1 MYEGN
6 QSLIMAAGHGTGA
19 CPAPSSGSPPPGK
32 TGGGYYFLKSS
43 GKDSSASS
51 QNKESKFTA
60 PVPVLRRKITPR
72 LLTPNFESTPIG
84 KKLCDISEQKISY
97 TIRNPQIIQFFPD
110 GQNMFHLLPRYKSKL
125 GVCKLKKSNSNGST
139 RRGNSIPRT
148 GLQSIKS
155 ADPPGKVSNHFCNK
169 ISARARIPCPPMKG
183 FCIQGIIIS
192 LNNLSNKNKTISEH
206 EICTESRRNLL
217 HGDE

>member
-60 PVPVLRRKITPR
+60 PVPVLRRKNTPR
-72 LLTPNFESTPIG
+72 FTPNFESTPVG
-84 KKLCDISEQKISY
+84 KKLCDIPEQKISY
-97 TIRNPQIIQFFPD
+97 TIGNPQIFHFFPD
-110 GQNMFHLLPRYKSKL
+110 GKNMFHLLPRYNSKL
-125 GVCKLKKSNSNGST
+125 GACKLEKANSNGST
-139 RRGNSIPRT
+139 RRGNSIPRIDF
-148 GLQSIKS
+148 QSITS
-155 ADPPGKVSNHFCNK
+155 ADPPCKISNHFCGQF
-169 ISARARIPCPPMKG
+169 SARAKIACPPLRAG
-183 FCIQGIIIS
+183 SVHGIIFS
-192 LNNLSNKNKTISEH
+192 FTNGFSQNTHKLV
-206 EICTESRRNLL
+206 
-217 HGDE
+217 

>member
-43 GKDSSASS
+43 GKDSSALS

-60 PVPVLRRKITPR
+60 PVPVLRRKNTPR
-72 LLTPNFESTPIG
+72 FTPNFESTPVG
-84 KKLCDISEQKISY
+84 KKLCDIPEQKISY
-97 TIRNPQIIQFFPD
+97 TIGNPQIFHFFPD
-110 GQNMFHLLPRYKSKL
+110 GKNMFHLLPRYNSKL
-125 GVCKLKKSNSNGST
+125 GACKLKKANSNGST

-148 GLQSIKS
+148 DLQSIKS

-169 ISARARIPCPPMKG
+169 ISARAKIPCPPMKG

-192 LNNLSNKNKTISEH
+192 FNNLSNKNKTISEH
-206 EICTESRRNLL
+206 EICTEGRRNLL